1 MGGES
6 MGPPPGGEAP
16 MGGGAEA
23 PPPAP
28 EGGGVTPENLNVKG
42 LNILVEDRLFNSFD
56 TLNFSKGGNS
66 LIEIDDKLKSLLDK

>member
-1 MGGES
+1 
-6 MGPPPGGEAP
+6 